1 MSREETPRE
10 PRMMWI
16 ASSWPCVV
24 IRPTRAPFLWMSAF
38 VPTVVP
44 WVSTAISLQNCSNE
58 SPSRSAAT
66 RIAASMPSA
75 KLPGVEGALVA
86 VMRPER
92 SSATQSVNVP
102 PMSTPTSKFDARTV
116 TPPPFLSEHGS
127 VFVSG
132 PTEKEEA
139 MKPQTVG
146 MIGLGIMGSA
156 MSANLTRA
164 GFRVA
169 GFDVVPRRRAEDR
182 RGGGIAARGP
192 RGVARRSGIIVTS
205 LPSADALV
213 QVAADLLESAARG
226 TILIETSTL
235 PISVKEA
242 ACHALARRG
251 VILLD
256 CPLSGTGAQARVKD
270 LIIYVS
276 GDRAAYRKTV
286 PVLQGF
292 TRANYYVGA
301 FGAGS
306 KIKFVANLLVAIHNV
321 TAAEAMVLGM
331 RAGLDPA
338 LVLKVV
344 SDGAGSSRMLQVRG
358 PMMVKGDYSEATRS
372 EERRVGKECRYE
384 GTEN

>member
-66 RIAASMPSA
+66 RIAAIMPSA

-86 VMRPER
+86 VMPPPRP
-92 SSATQSVNVP
+92 STTQSVNVP
-102 PMSTPTSKFDARTV
+102 PMSTPTSKLDA
-116 TPPPFLSEHGS
+116 
-127 VFVSG
+127 
-132 PTEKEEA
+132 
-139 MKPQTVG
+139 
-146 MIGLGIMGSA
+146 GLARSA
-156 MSANLTRA
+156 
-164 GFRVA
+164 G
-169 GFDVVPRRRAEDR
+169 
-182 RGGGIAARGP
+182 RGA
-192 RGVARRSGIIVTS
+192 IV
-205 LPSADALV
+205 
-213 QVAADLLESAARG
+213 
-226 TILIETSTL
+226 IETSTL
-235 PISVKEA
+235 PIPVKEA
-242 ACHALARRG
+242 ARDVLAKRG

-276 GDRAAYRKTV
+276 GDRAAYRKIV

-306 KIKFVANLLVAIHNV
+306 KMKFVANLLVAIHNV
-321 TAAEAMVLGM
+321 AAAEAMVLGVK
-331 RAGLDPA
+331 AGLDPA

-344 SDGAGSSRMLQVRG
+344 SDGAGGSRIFQVRG
-358 PMMVKGDYSEATRS
+358 PMMVKGDYSEASMKNEIWQKDMTIIGDFARELDCPTPLFAAS
-372 EERRVGKECRYE
+372 APIYNAAMAMGLGKKDTGAVCAVLEQMAGNPRRRKKR
-384 GTEN
+384 

>member
-16 ASSWPCVV
+16 ASSWPWVV

-66 RIAASMPSA
+66 R
-75 KLPGVEGALVA
+75 
-86 VMRPER
+86 
-92 SSATQSVNVP
+92 
-102 PMSTPTSKFDARTV
+102 
-116 TPPPFLSEHGS
+116 
-127 VFVSG
+127 
-132 PTEKEEA
+132 
-139 MKPQTVG
+139 
-146 MIGLGIMGSA
+146 
-156 MSANLTRA
+156 
-164 GFRVA
+164 
-169 GFDVVPRRRAEDR
+169 RAEC
-182 RGGGIAARGP
+182 
-192 RGVARRSGIIVTS
+192 IVTS
-205 LPSADALV
+205 LPSADALS
-213 QVAADLLESAARG
+213 QTAAELSRSAGRG
-226 TILIETSTL
+226 AIVIETSTL
-235 PISVKEA
+235 PIPVKEA
-242 ACHALARRG
+242 ARDLLARRG

-276 GDRAAYRKTV
+276 GDRAAYRKIV

-306 KIKFVANLLVAIHNV
+306 KMKFVANLLVAIHNV
-321 TAAEAMVLGM
+321 AAAEAMVLGIKA
-331 RAGLDPA
+331 RLDPA

-358 PMMVKGDYSEATRS
+358 PMMVRGDYSEATMKNGVWQKDMTIIGDFARELDCPTPLFAAS
-372 EERRVGKECRYE
+372 APIYSAAMAMGLGNEDTGAVCAVLEQMAGWPRRKGKRARR
-384 GTEN
+384 